1 MVLFFINMLVCLFKK
16 KCFPYS
22 VHMEEL
28 INYYHHILCLVACV
42 YSMYIKKASYINLC
56 LILLLVIV
64 QSNMIKL

>member
-1 MVLFFINMLVCLFKK
+1 
-16 KCFPYS
+16 
-22 VHMEEL
+22 MEEL